1 MAKKKKKKLN
11 KKFLIALG
19 SVVVLGAGATGY
31 YVYAHAKQDPTKYVL
46 AGKHDMEEKNY
57 AKAVTD
63 FGTALSKNN
72 SDPSLWIMIG
82 DALDAQASLDPE
94 NYVKARQAWERALEL
109 DATNV
114 DALRRLVT
122 RVQQEVELM
131 PRPAPAAFTYIREK
145 ARALAI
151 ADPSDSNAK
160 AAGPIAGIQAA
171 LNGSQPDPRKLEDDM
186 TALRQLMTQDPANAD
201 IPFYLARATLLSAAD
216 ASRVGNKEQME
227 KSIAEVE
234 AIFERALKSQPEN
247 AAMYFRAAQTAN
259 FIAILTQP
267 APRSEQSM
275 ETATKRAETAYQLV
289 QKDPTSNL
297 YLDVSGYYA
306 KLLARRGDAKKSE
319 EIYRKLIAE
328 RPNEI
333 VVRLALSDLLVINN
347 RREEAIKMLNDIPQQ
362 TAPLAGPR
370 GALVRNQ
377 RTSVLLNMANLQLD
391 SYLAESDEQK
401 RKAIISGVE
410 DTLAK
415 VSTVMGAEFPA
426 VLRVRG
432 KMELYRGNV
441 VPAIQTLSKA
451 LNLMDETDTGRYE
464 TIYLLA
470 RGYAQTQQTG
480 EARRRLQQI
489 VDRLP
494 NYFEARLEL
503 AQLLVSEN
511 DFKNAKPH
519 IDVLAKLRPE
529 NPAVVLLVLR
539 TLDPEKDTAQI
550 DTQFAKLPETRRQDR
565 IAKAQVGA
573 YLHKDADATRLLQ
586 SVLKENP
593 ADVDASV
600 ALTRLQFSTGQK
612 AQAVATLS
620 AAIEKNPQNPALKA
634 LRETLTSAT
643 PDEARAKKRALIDQI
658 ADPFERELTLYD
670 FYLQDQ
676 DYAQAMP
683 HLQAAAKIKPDEPRV
698 LEQLFQYQLTQQ
710 QWDDAAKAMEKLA
723 KADVDH
729 IGGRS
734 FKFRLA
740 AAKGD
745 IPAASSIA
753 EEAIKNLPEMA
764 QSWLISGEALQ
775 AQHRYEEALASYQR
789 TLEKQAQNV
798 DAYRGM
804 VECYYAL
811 ARPLEAKKLIDQ
823 GRTILP
829 NNDLLKE
836 LSLQHETK
844 YGDPLKVL
852 PEREQML
859 ARNPAM
865 QSAYR
870 NLGDAYLAAS
880 RAKQTAG
887 DAAAEKDFLQKAR
900 DTYASAVQRWP
911 DDLSLTD
918 TCAELSLQLKNVEAG
933 EQLWK
938 ALCERPQ
945 FKEQPAAIGG
955 LADYYRRAG
964 RVAEAEKT
972 LRDFLAQH
980 PNAGM
985 QLQLA
990 DLLSLQKRDNDAI
1003 AVLTG
1008 NFTDPRIEQRRIEL
1022 LIGAKRNDEAKQAID
1037 AAMKKGNAASP
1048 DLQLL
1053 MAYVELN
1060 SGRTAEAAAELDKV
1074 LKQQPRNAAALY
1086 YRGWLR
1092 LREPKKDLD
1101 QAIAELTIVRELLPA
1116 KMEARYLLAEA
1127 YNRKGDSDAA
1137 ARELEATIRFNPA
1150 EKAARLKLAELYA
1163 TQRPPRWTEVERVLR
1178 EARNVPQLQQDADL
1192 RHAEAVMWMQ
1202 RKDLERAL
1210 TSIREALQL
1219 APQNVGLSRTYY
1231 DILLAQHDYR
1241 GVLNNSDQLLA
1252 QKKDLWWAYQ
1262 ARACAWKGLDER
1274 DKSLAEFQQAL
1285 AVTNASKDD
1294 KNARTIVRTMAQQ
1307 LGPDKAI
1314 EFVQPRAEADVRW
1327 KMVLGY
1333 LFMLKQDRANAEQT
1347 IGAVLADYAK
1357 LSENDQDMALGYAS
1371 VIYLT
1376 LQPPDIEKA
1385 KDVYERTLAKHP
1397 EDYVTRNNLACLLL
1411 TMEGSKPEDVLGYSR
1426 QAYEQM
1432 QKVGVMEPLILD
1444 TYGWA
1449 NVINGQ
1455 VPKGIDLLQ
1464 QALDRQVFEDVL
1476 YHLGEAHLK
1485 LQPPK
1490 AREAEKYLLR
1500 AQEMA
1505 DRLEGTGQRTDP
1517 PLKPKI
1523 EAALLEARRLI
1534 RQGPSE
1540 TPAATQAAL
1549 RD

>member
-11 KKFLIALG
+11 KKFLLALAG
-19 SVVVLGAGATGY
+19 VVVIGAGATGY
-31 YVYAHAKQDPTKYVL
+31 YLYRQSKQDPTQYVL
-46 AGKHDMEEKNY
+46 AGKRDMEEKNY
-57 AKAVTD
+57 AQAVSE
-63 FGTALSKNN
+63 FGTALSKRN

-114 DALRRLVT
+114 DALRRLLT

-131 PRPAPAAFTYIREK
+131 PRPQPAAFTYIREK
-145 ARALAI
+145 ARVLAI
-151 ADPSDSNAK
+151 ADPNDSNAK
-160 AAGPIAGIQAA
+160 AAGPISGIQAA
-171 LNGSQPDPRKLEDDM
+171 INGSQPDPRRLEEDL
-186 TALRQLMTQDPANAD
+186 ASLRDLMKQDPANAD
-201 IPFYLARATLLSAAD
+201 IPFYIARGMLLTASQ
-216 ASRVGNKEQME
+216 ASRVGNKEQLK
-227 KSIAEVE
+227 KSLADVE
-234 AIFERALKSQPEN
+234 QIFTSALQSQPQN
-247 AAMYFRAAQTAN
+247 AAMFFRGAQVSN

-267 APRSEQSM
+267 SPQSEQAM
-275 ETATKRAETAYQLV
+275 DTASQRAQTAMSLV

-297 YLDVSGYYA
+297 YLDVAGYYA
-306 KLLARRGDAKKSE
+306 KLLARRGEAKKSE

-347 RREEAIKMLNDIPQQ
+347 RREEAIKILNEIPTQ
-362 TAPLAGPR
+362 TAALGGPR

-377 RTSVLLNMANLQLD
+377 RTNVLLNVANLQLD
-391 SYLAESDEQK
+391 SYLVEPDEQK
-401 RKAIISGVE
+401 RKAIVSQVE
-410 DTLAK
+410 DTIAK
-415 VSTVMGAEFPA
+415 ITTVMGGEAPA

-432 KMELYRGNV
+432 KMDLYRGNV
-441 VPAIQTLSKA
+441 VPAIQTLTKA
-451 LNLMDETDTGRYE
+451 LNLMDENDTGRYE

-470 RGYAQTQQTG
+470 RGYAQTQQIG
-480 EARRRLQQI
+480 EARKRLQQI

-494 NYFEARLEL
+494 EYFEARLEL
-503 AQLLVSEN
+503 AQLYVAEN
-511 DFKNAKPH
+511 DLKDAKPH

-529 NPAVVLLVLR
+529 NPAVILLVLR
-539 TLDPEKDTAQI
+539 TLDPEKDKARI
-550 DTQFAKLPETRRQDR
+550 NDEFVRLPEERRQDR

-573 YLHKDADATRLLQ
+573 YLHMNSEAVRLLQ

-593 ADVDASV
+593 GDVDASV
-600 ALTRLQFSTGQK
+600 ALTRVQAGAGQK
-612 AQAVATLS
+612 DQAIATVS

-634 LRETLTSAT
+634 LRETLTSAS
-643 PDEARAKKRALIDQI
+643 PDEARARKRALIEQI
-658 ADPFERELTLYD
+658 SDPFDRELTLYD

-676 DYAQAMP
+676 DYTQAIA
-683 HLQAAAKIKPDEPRV
+683 HLQAAQKIKPNEPRV
-698 LEQLFQYQLTQQ
+698 VEQLFQYQLTQK
-710 QWDDAAKAMEKLA
+710 QWDEAAKSIEQLS

-745 IPAASSIA
+745 IPAASATA
-753 EEAIKNLPEMA
+753 EEATKTLPEIA
-764 QSWLISGEALQ
+764 QSWLIWGEALQ
-775 AQHRYEEALASYQR
+775 AQNRYEEAVNSYQR

-798 DAYRGM
+798 DAYRGL
-804 VECYYAL
+804 VECFYAL
-811 ARPLEAKKLIDQ
+811 ARPLEAKKVIDQ
-823 GRTILP
+823 GRIILP
-829 NNDLLKE
+829 TNDALKE
-836 LSLQHETK
+836 LALLHETN
-844 YGDPLKVL
+844 YGDPITVL

-859 ARNPAM
+859 ERNPAV

-870 NLGDAYLAAS
+870 NLGNAYIAAARS
-880 RAKQTAG
+880 KQAAG
-887 DAAAEKDFLQKAR
+887 DEAGRTEFLQKAR
-900 DTYASAVQRWP
+900 DTYAKAVQRWP
-911 DDLSLTD
+911 DELSLTD
-918 TCAELSLQLKNVEAG
+918 TCADLSLQLKNVEGG

-938 ALCERPQ
+938 ALAARPTW
-945 FKEQPAAIGG
+945 KDQPAAIGG
-955 LADYYRRAG
+955 LAEYYRRAG
-964 RVAEAEKT
+964 RVAEAEKS
-972 LRDFLAQH
+972 LRDFLASN
-980 PNAGM
+980 PNPGM

-990 DLLSLQKRDNDAI
+990 DLLSLQKREDDAI
-1003 AVLTG
+1003 AVLAAG
-1008 NFTDPRIEQRRIEL
+1008 SPDPRIEQRRIEL

-1037 AAMKKGNAASP
+1037 AAMKKQSAASP
-1048 DLQLL
+1048 ELQLL
-1053 MAYVELN
+1053 LAYVNIN
-1060 SGRTAEAAAELDKV
+1060 SGRTSEAAAELDKV
-1074 LKQQPRNAAALY
+1074 IAQQPRNAAALY

-1092 LREPKKDLD
+1092 LRDPKKDLD
-1101 QAIAELTIVRELLPA
+1101 QAIAELTLVRELMPA

-1127 YNRKGDSDAA
+1127 YTRKGDTDSA
-1137 ARELEATIRFNPA
+1137 ARELDATIRFNPA
-1150 EKAARLKLAELYA
+1150 EKNARLKLAELYA
-1163 TQRPPRWTEVERVLR
+1163 TQRPPRWTEVERILR
-1178 EARNVPQLQQDADL
+1178 DARNIPQLSKDADL

-1210 TSIREALQL
+1210 TSIREALQM
-1219 APQNVGLSRTYY
+1219 APENMGLSRTYY

-1241 GVLNNSDQLLA
+1241 AVLNNSDQLLA
-1252 QKKDLWWAYQ
+1252 QNKDVWWAYQ
-1262 ARACAWKGLDER
+1262 ARAVAWRGLEER

-1285 AVTNASKDD
+1285 AVTNAAKDD
-1294 KNARTIVRTMAQQ
+1294 KNARNVVRTMARE

-1314 EFVQPRAEADVRW
+1314 DFVRPRAESDVKWRL
-1327 KMVLGY
+1327 VLGY
-1333 LFMLKQDRANAEQT
+1333 LYMIKQERAAAQQT
-1347 IGAVLADYAK
+1347 IDGVLAEFEK
-1357 LSENDQDMALGYAS
+1357 LNDADQDVALGYAS
-1371 VIYLT
+1371 VIYLS
-1376 LQPPDIEKA
+1376 LQPPDIQKA
-1385 KDVYERTLAKHP
+1385 KSVYERMLAKHP

-1432 QKVGVMEPLILD
+1432 QKVGVMEPLVLD

-1449 NVINGQ
+1449 TVINGQ
-1455 VPKGIDLLQ
+1455 VPKGIELLQ

-1500 AQEMA
+1500 AQEFA
-1505 DRLEGTGQRTDP
+1505 DRLEGTGQRVDP

-1534 RQGPSE
+1534 RQGPAVV
-1540 TPAATQAAL
+1540 PAATQAAM